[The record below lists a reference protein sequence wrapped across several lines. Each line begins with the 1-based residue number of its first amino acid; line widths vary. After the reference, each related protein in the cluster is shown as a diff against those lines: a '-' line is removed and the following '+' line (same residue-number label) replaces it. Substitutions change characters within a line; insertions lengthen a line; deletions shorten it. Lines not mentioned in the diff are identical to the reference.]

1 MLRLRLLFRPLS
13 LFQTPLW
20 PYFLGLNLG
29 GAAVI
34 CAVLAITQFGQ
45 NNFYQQNC
53 YKISLLTSLVLCSL
67 SLFGVASLMHRSQH
81 LHSQFLSAFCIK
93 KRKSLICLDEVKTM
107 TPHQV
112 GYCCFL
118 FLLTTPSLW
127 AWTLKGFF

>member
-1 MLRLRLLFRPLS
+1 MNYYLDHS
-13 LFQTPLW
+13 SFQTPLW

-81 LHSQFLSAFCIK
+81 LHSQFLSAFCTK
-93 KRKSLICLDEVKTM
+93 KEEILDL
-107 TPHQV
+107 P
-112 GYCCFL
+112 G
-118 FLLTTPSLW
+118 
-127 AWTLKGFF
+127 